1 MANNVKKLTPRQT
14 KLLKI
19 IVEQY
24 INYATPVSSKEII
37 EKYFKDLSSATIRNE
52 MVALENAGFITKTH
66 TSSGRV
72 PTDAGYKLY
81 QESILSP
88 SLSSNI
94 KARLEKIFAKR
105 LSSIESIIEESV
117 SIINETL
124 KLPSIITIKNI
135 NETLKRIDLIP
146 LNKNLAVMLVVTS
159 SGSVSKNTIT
169 FNNPRI
175 LNDLTT
181 CVRIFNDRS
190 VDTPLVELP
199 KKIESLKPI
208 IQNAVENYEFIM
220 KEMINKIFKFN
231 STTKTYVKGAKY
243 LTSQPEFKDV
253 DKLQKVLNLLED
265 STIWQQIAYMQSKT
279 GKTTLLTSAEKFGSD
294 HDIAIASIAIKGENN
309 MHQISVVGPKRMDY
323 AKIQAILSFIKQEL
337 EKKYHD

>member
-37 EKYFKDLSSATIRNE
+37 ERYFKDLSSATIRNE
-52 MVALENAGFITKTH
+52 MVVLENAGFITKTH

-94 KARLEKIFAKR
+94 KVRLEKIFAKR

-146 LNKNLAVMLVVTS
+146 LNIIMPEKS
-159 SGSVSKNTIT
+159 DINTEIRT
-169 FNNPRI
+169 LFVFNNSYDATEI
-175 LNDLTT
+175 
-181 CVRIFNDRS
+181 V
-190 VDTPLVELP
+190 LVCIDEN
-199 KKIESLKPI
+199 KKI
-208 IQNAVENYEFIM
+208 
-220 KEMINKIFKFN
+220 
-231 STTKTYVKGAKY
+231 
-243 LTSQPEFKDV
+243 
-253 DKLQKVLNLLED
+253 
-265 STIWQQIAYMQSKT
+265 
-279 GKTTLLTSAEKFGSD
+279 
-294 HDIAIASIAIKGENN
+294 
-309 MHQISVVGPKRMDY
+309 
-323 AKIQAILSFIKQEL
+323 
-337 EKKYHD
+337 

>member
-1 MANNVKKLTPRQT
+1 MINDAKKLTPRQT

-24 INYATPVSSKEII
+24 IDYVTPVSSKEII

-52 MVALENAGFITKTH
+52 MVVLENAGLITKTH

-88 SLSSNI
+88 SLSKNI
-94 KARLEKIFAKR
+94 KVKFEKIFAKR
-105 LSSIESIIEESV
+105 LLSIESIIEESV

-175 LNDLTT
+175 LNDLIT

-190 VDTPLVELP
+190 IDTPLVELP

-220 KEMINKIFKFN
+220 KEMINRIFKFN

-243 LTSQPEFKDV
+243 LTTQPEFKDV
-253 DKLQKVLNLLED
+253 AKLQKVLNLLEN
-265 STIWQQIAYMQSKT
+265 STI
-279 GKTTLLTSAEKFGSD
+279 
-294 HDIAIASIAIKGENN
+294 
-309 MHQISVVGPKRMDY
+309 
-323 AKIQAILSFIKQEL
+323 
-337 EKKYHD
+337 